1 MTKYW
6 FGFYKGEPK
15 VLYRIASDVNSKGE
29 RYDYNQHEWVSDST
43 ISWYLVSG
51 ELGYEE
57 TTEEAAQQFIQSK
70 LA

>member
-1 MTKYW
+1 MTEYW
-6 FGFYKGEPK
+6 FGFYKGEPR
-15 VLYRIASDVNSKGE
+15 VLYRMVSGGNSKGE
-29 RYDYNQHEWVSDST
+29 RYDNNENEWVPDST